1 MTMTKTEDYKK
12 LTDTEIVAL
21 IDDNVSRAVGYHDSE
36 LSRERAKVMDY
47 YAGDKPKPVH
57 DGNSKYVS
65 MDVQSSVEAMKA
77 ALLETFSAGNKIVKF
92 SPQNAD
98 DVQMANVCSEYTDYV
113 AHRQNDLYSIMSSVI
128 HDGLIARAGICK
140 VFWSE
145 QSETVSEYFESLTEN
160 ELDVLIAPDNV
171 ELGETEEDA
180 LGLITGELRVTRDTS
195 QVVIENVAPEEFLI
209 ENQAKSLDSVLFC
222 AHRTKKTLS
231 DLRRDGYNEE
241 LLSKIGDHGDV
252 TFDSDPEILSRHDS
266 INDDRG
272 TNNSQGYQ
280 DQIRSV
286 MCMEVYIELDV
297 EGTGVAELYKV
308 IKAGNVLLDKEKVN
322 RKPFITFVP
331 LPTPHAFYGQN
342 FGANL
347 IPTQNARTVLTR
359 SILDHAMITN
369 NPRYQVL
376 KGGLTNPKELI
387 DNRVGGLVNVT
398 RPDAISPMMQSQLNP
413 FTFQLLNLLESDKE
427 ENTGVS
433 KLSQGL
439 DKNALSKQNSATM
452 VEQLATMSQQRQK
465 IIARNFSNQ
474 WLKPLYQEIYQLC
487 LEFEDQE
494 KVIDIGGEYVKIK
507 PSDWADKRDVTIEL
521 ALGYGEQQREAQKY
535 MAMHQQFAND
545 PNLAKM
551 YSPQNQYAVMAKVM
565 ELNGIKNVTEYLTN
579 PNDLPPEQPDPAQ
592 ELQLEMM
599 KKQLE
604 MQERQTAI
612 GEMKAQMQAQNAQMK
627 LELDRMKAE
636 NSFAIQS
643 DTVDLK
649 EAQLNHKKLIDS
661 AELVLAQQADE
672 ITAIAS
678 PNA

>member
-1 MTMTKTEDYKK
+1 
-12 LTDTEIVAL
+12 
-21 IDDNVSRAVGYHDSE
+21 
-36 LSRERAKVMDY
+36 
-47 YAGDKPKPVH
+47 
-57 DGNSKYVS
+57 
-65 MDVQSSVEAMKA
+65 
-77 ALLETFSAGNKIVKF
+77 
-92 SPQNAD
+92 
-98 DVQMANVCSEYTDYV
+98 
-113 AHRQNDLYSIMSSVI
+113 
-128 HDGLIARAGICK
+128 
-140 VFWSE
+140 
-145 QSETVSEYFESLTEN
+145 
-160 ELDVLIAPDNV
+160 
-171 ELGETEEDA
+171 
-180 LGLITGELRVTRDTS
+180 
-195 QVVIENVAPEEFLI
+195 
-209 ENQAKSLDSVLFC
+209 
-222 AHRTKKTLS
+222 
-231 DLRRDGYNEE
+231 
-241 LLSKIGDHGDV
+241 
-252 TFDSDPEILSRHDS
+252 
-266 INDDRG
+266 
-272 TNNSQGYQ
+272 
-280 DQIRSV
+280 
-286 MCMEVYIELDV
+286 
-297 EGTGVAELYKV
+297 
-308 IKAGNVLLDKEKVN
+308 
-322 RKPFITFVP
+322 
-331 LPTPHAFYGQN
+331 
-342 FGANL
+342 
-347 IPTQNARTVLTR
+347 
-359 SILDHAMITN
+359 
-369 NPRYQVL
+369 
-376 KGGLTNPKELI
+376 
-387 DNRVGGLVNVT
+387 
-398 RPDAISPMMQSQLNP
+398 MMQSQLNP

-439 DKNALSKQNSATM
+439 DKNTLSKQNSATM

-507 PSDWADKRDVTIEL
+507 PSDWADKRDVTIEV

-535 MAMHQQFAND
+535 MAKHQQFAND

-551 YSPQNQYAVMAKVM
+551 YSPQNQYAVMSKVM

-579 PNDLPPEQPDPAQ
+579 PADLPPEEPDPAQ

-612 GEMKAQMQAQNAQMK
+612 GEMKAQMQAQNAQLK

-636 NSFAIQS
+636 NNFAIQS